1 MIPDQAVKV
10 EASEWQV
17 DSDNP
22 RSASDV
28 NLVESGK
35 NGGRTVSGVEL
46 GMKVLGEEAMEIR
59 RGDERRVTVTMKRNV
74 SFKFN
79 FFFFSF
85 TVVPFMDF
93 QIP

>member
-17 DSDNP
+17 DPDIP

-46 GMKVLGEEAMEIR
+46 RMKVFGWGSDGDTERQGTQGDSNHEE
-59 RGDERRVTVTMKRNV
+59 KRFIQIQLTRFLLQP
-74 SFKFN
+74 SF
-79 FFFFSF
+79 
-85 TVVPFMDF
+85 
-93 QIP
+93 

>member
-10 EASEWQV
+10 EASEWQI
-17 DSDNP
+17 DPDIP

-35 NGGRTVSGVEL
+35 NRGRTVSGVEL
-46 GMKVLGEEAMEIR
+46 GMKVLGEGAMEIQ

-79 FFFFSF
+79 NRLFVSLHFCF
-85 TVVPFMDF
+85 
-93 QIP
+93 IG